1 MFNQKIFA
9 VLLFITS
16 VGMCAGAFFEV
27 FMEGSG
33 KEQLMDFLSVYIT
46 DSTKSSFLSIF
57 FSSSLSLFK
66 PWLFFFLCPLIP
78 LLALACPFLCMLRGL
93 SVGFAST
100 MLIETFGFKG
110 AWYIILSIM
119 PQNIIQLPVFCL
131 LSALSMSMSVI
142 SFKCY
147 THRHSR
153 KKYKNALQVNARHYI
168 FVFALCLFLLL
179 ISCLI
184 DVVLKVFLL

>member
-33 KEQLMDFLSVYIT
+33 KEQLMDFLSIYIT
-46 DSTKSSFLSIF
+46 DSTKSSFLSMF

-78 LLALACPFLCMLRGL
+78 LLAIVCPFLCMLRGL

-142 SFKCY
+142 SLKCY
-147 THRHSR
+147 TRRHSR

-168 FVFALCLFLLL
+168 FVFALCLLHLL

-184 DVVLKVFLL
+184 EVVLKVFLL